1 MTRYHDTDKIREE
14 YDGVSLL
21 VAKNP
26 STPS

>member
-1 MTRYHDTDKIREE
+1 MTRYHGTDKIREQ

-26 STPS
+26 AMPS